1 MRVKD
6 INEGPF
12 QRGVATGFNATQ
24 KGGALAPDSLERTIK
39 DYFTKPGKVDD
50 KKDKDKDTKVKSK
63 NTVPTKDP
71 VDAKKPLEKGKDKKD
86 EKEPTKNSQFPTG
99 VSKGKMK

>member
-39 DYFTKPGKVDD
+39 DYFTKPGKVEI
-50 KKDKDKDTKVKSK
+50 VKGVGGEAVGSK
-63 NTVPTKDP
+63 ATWGDWF
-71 VDAKKPLEKGKDKKD
+71 KG
-86 EKEPTKNSQFPTG
+86 PF
-99 VSKGKMK
+99 